1 MCIFRERA
9 VDTETGGAGQK
20 FSAIDPDA
28 VDSDFSV
35 RLSSLDLILTDIYSV
50 LQTNTETIRG

>member
-1 MCIFRERA
+1 M
-9 VDTETGGAGQK
+9 DTETGGAGQK